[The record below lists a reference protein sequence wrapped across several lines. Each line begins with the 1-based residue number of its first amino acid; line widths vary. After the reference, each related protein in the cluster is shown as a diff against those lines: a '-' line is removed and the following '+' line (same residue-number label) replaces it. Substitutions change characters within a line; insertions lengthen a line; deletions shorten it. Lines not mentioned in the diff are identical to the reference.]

1 VERIIMEFFEWIIV
15 NGQKDVAERYNTFV
29 FYASDLMADGY
40 KMPGLTNKGNLIS
53 RYFEISKK
61 IDLKSFENIYFT
73 LDEIRVVGNKYS
85 AVHIMR

>member
-1 VERIIMEFFEWIIV
+1 MEFFEWIIV

-53 RYFEISKK
+53 RYFEITKK
-61 IDLKSFENIYFT
+61 IDPKSFENIYFT
-73 LDEIRVVGNKYS
+73 LEEIRVVRNKYS
-85 AVHIMR
+85 AAHIMR